1 MNWALPAAGVSSGTR
16 SSGGAWRFLAE
27 SSHQLASVAKW
38 YPQSCSPNAGKREQ
52 SVSID
57 VPELAGLEQVRGR
70 WRSAVAGVLAKSTRK
85 DPEQLGDA
93 PERLLET
100 PTYDGIAIR
109 ALYTALDELPEPP
122 LPGEWPYVRGG
133 DALRDVK
140 TGWRVAEAFPA
151 TPVPGVAA
159 ADVNSAVLDALGN
172 GASALVLRIGE
183 SGVAPGQLADAL
195 QGVYLSMAPL
205 ILEAGADYA
214 AASDVALALAEGVE
228 PDQRATVSID
238 LGGDPLTAALSERAA
253 PKIEDVVAVAKRAAE
268 HTGVRAITVDGPAFH
283 NLGANATW
291 ELAAGVAAA
300 VSYLRVLTEA
310 GMPIGRALRQ
320 ISFRFAADDDQFMT
334 IAKFRAARNLWA
346 RVAEVVGDPDAGAAV
361 IHAETSL
368 PMMTQRDPW
377 VNMLRCTL
385 AAFGAGVGGAD
396 SLLVFPFDV
405 AIDGGFPDTATSFA
419 RRIARNTQLLLLEES
434 HVGRVL
440 DPAGG
445 SWFVEDLTA
454 RLAEQAWQHFQA
466 IEAHGG
472 FTEAVD
478 FIAAQIGEIAARRSD
493 DIAHRRTA
501 ITGVNEFP
509 NLTEP
514 PLPQSDSSYSP
525 LAAGKLVRYAA
536 EFEALRDRS
545 DAFVAR
551 TGSRPQA
558 LLLPLGPLAENNI
571 RATFASNLLASGGI
585 EAVNPG
591 TVDVAGVAAAV
602 AEAGAPTVAVIC
614 GTDKRYQDE
623 ASGVVQAARAA
634 GIDRVYLAG
643 PEKAVAD
650 AEHQPDQFLTAK
662 INAVEALSDLL
673 TRLGA

>member
-1 MNWALPAAGVSSGTR
+1 M
-16 SSGGAWRFLAE
+16 
-27 SSHQLASVAKW
+27 
-38 YPQSCSPNAGKREQ
+38 
-52 SVSID
+52 SID
-57 VPELAGLEQVRGR
+57 VPELDELEQVRGR

-85 DPEQLGDA
+85 DAEQLGDA

-140 TGWRVAEAFPA
+140 SGWKVAEAFPA
-151 TPVPGVAA
+151 TPVPGVTAKEMNA
-159 ADVNSAVLDALGN
+159 AVLDALGN

-183 SGVAPGQLADAL
+183 SGVAPDQLAETLD
-195 QGVYLSMAPL
+195 GVYLSMAPL
-205 ILEAGADYA
+205 ILEAGADYS
-214 AASDVALALAEGVE
+214 AASDVVLGLADAVE
-228 PDQRATVSID
+228 PDQRSLLSID
-238 LGGDPLTAALSERAA
+238 LGGDPLTAALSERPA
-253 PKIEDVVAVAKRAAE
+253 PKTDDVVAVAKRAAS

-291 ELAAGVAAA
+291 ELAASVAAA
-300 VSYLRVLTEA
+300 VSYLRLLTES
-310 GMPIGRALRQ
+310 GLSIGQALRQ

-346 RVAEVVGDPDAGAAV
+346 RVAEVVGEPEAGAAV
-361 IHAETSL
+361 VHAETSL

-377 VNMLRCTL
+377 ANMLRCTV

-405 AIDGGFPDTATSFA
+405 AIDGGFPGIATSFA

-445 SWFVEDLTA
+445 SWFVEDLTG

-466 IEAHGG
+466 IESHGG
-472 FTEAVD
+472 FTQAGD
-478 FIAAQIGEIAARRSD
+478 FIAGQIAEIAARRND

-509 NLTEP
+509 DLTEA

-525 LAAGKLVRYAA
+525 LAAGNLVRYAA

-545 DAFVAR
+545 DAYLAR
-551 TGSRPQA
+551 TGSRPQV

-585 EAVNPG
+585 EAINPG
-591 TVDVAGVAAAV
+591 TVDADGVAAAV
-602 AEAGAPTVAVIC
+602 ADAGSSTAAVIC
-614 GTDKRYQDE
+614 GTDKRYQTE
-623 ASGVVQAARAA
+623 ASAVVQAAKQA
-634 GIDRVYLAG
+634 GIERVYLAG
-643 PEKAVAD
+643 PDKAVAD